1 MLTYHAKSG
10 EVAHTKSETNEVVD
24 SLDIGSVEPGDE
36 KTFEHFLSVP
46 EVPTTV
52 VDGDAVDIKYKLKVE
67 VRLLNYLKNLHEFRL
82 DLGFSQTREKLE
94 LIFMT
99 SLSRLIQWWSHLSFE
114 VFFHQLDT

>member
-1 MLTYHAKSG
+1 MTYHAKSG

-67 VRLLNYLKNLHEFRL
+67 VRLLITLK
-82 DLGFSQTREKLE
+82 
-94 LIFMT
+94 IFMNLDQT
-99 SLSRLIQWWSHLSFE
+99 WVSP
-114 VFFHQLDT
+114 QLKKSWNLFL